1 MWTVAVYAL
10 IGALATAT
18 VWLLMRLRDETSD
31 RVRIEENAEYTRA
44 LQIRAINQLRQ
55 EIAGLRNRILDLQHQ
70 DPSSTACE
78 PPEPPKEPMIA
89 SPSNNLGYS
98 ISDIKGEP
106 AAAKTTFPSPYND
119 EKNILFKGVSSLKV
133 VSVINYKGGVGKTT
147 ITSNIAAYAASQ
159 GKRVLMIDLD
169 PQTNLTFSFMS
180 SKEWEDSYA
189 KNKTLK
195 NFFRPIINGSS
206 KRISLGSLVIPLE
219 VQGLKMGL
227 VSSHL
232 ELIDIDTDLA
242 ACLGGAN
249 INIMNRNFLRVHSH
263 LREGL
268 SKLKN
273 DYDLIL
279 IDCPPNFNTVVKNAI
294 TASDYYL
301 VPAKMDYLSTLGI
314 EQLHRNTTKY
324 VKSYNEYVAQV
335 GEGEDEFSP
344 ISPNMLGV
352 VPTMLT
358 VFNEAPIQANQHY
371 LDQVQS
377 KGYYLFPWT
386 RHNNTFYAYAPENG
400 IPVILSQQTN
410 PSGDKTGDKILRELR
425 ELSRIFIEKAGI

>member
-1 MWTVAVYAL
+1 MWIVAVYVL
-10 IGALATAT
+10 TGVLAA
-18 VWLLMRLRDETSD
+18 VSIWLLVRLRDEVSG
-31 RVRIEENAEYTRA
+31 RISLEENAEYIRD
-44 LQIRAINQLRQ
+44 LQARAIDQLRQ
-55 EIAGLRNRILDLQHQ
+55 EVVVLQNRILEMQHQ
-70 DPSSTACE
+70 EPPSTACE
-78 PPEPPKEPMIA
+78 STELPEAPDDVFPR
-89 SPSNNLGYS
+89 NNPDCP
-98 ISDIKGEP
+98 IPDIKGEP
-106 AAAKTTFPSPYND
+106 IAIAPTLLSPFND
-119 EKNILFKGVSSLKV
+119 DEHILHEGVSSLKV

-180 SKEWEDSYA
+180 SKEWEDEYA
-189 KNKTLK
+189 KSKTLK
-195 NFFRPIINGSS
+195 NFFLPIINGAP
-206 KRISLGSLVIPLE
+206 KKIALGTLVIPLE

-227 VSSHL
+227 ISSHL

-273 DYDLIL
+273 DYDLVL

-314 EQLHRNTTKY
+314 EQLDRNTRKY
-324 VKSYNEYVAQV
+324 VKSHNDYVAQI
-335 GEGEDEFSP
+335 GEGEDEFSRIAP
-344 ISPNMLGV
+344 TMLGV

-358 VFNEAPIQANQHY
+358 MRDGPIQANQHY
-371 LDQVQS
+371 IDQVKSQ
-377 KGYYLFPWT
+377 GYYLFPWL
-386 RHNNTFYAYAPENG
+386 RENSSLYAPAPQNG
-400 IPVILSQQTN
+400 IPVILSSLPATT
-410 PSGDKTGDKILRELR
+410 TGQGVLEELR
-425 ELSRIFIEKAGI
+425 SLSKDFMKKVGF

>member
-1 MWTVAVYAL
+1 MWSVATYAFL
-10 IGALATAT
+10 GVLAA
-18 VWLLMRLRDETSD
+18 VSIWLLIRLREEVSE
-31 RVRIEENAEYTRA
+31 RIRIEENAEYTRD
-44 LQIRAINQLRQ
+44 LQIRAIDQLRQ
-55 EIAGLRNRILDLQHQ
+55 EITVLQNRILEMQPQ
-70 DPSSTACE
+70 EPSGTVCESTE
-78 PPEPPKEPMIA
+78 FPEVPKDVFPR
-89 SPSNNLGYS
+89 NNPDCS
-98 ISDIKGEP
+98 IPDIKGEP
-106 AAAKTTFPSPYND
+106 AATTPTFLSPLND
-119 EKNILFKGVSSLKV
+119 DKHILHEGVSSLKV

-147 ITSNIAAYAASQ
+147 ITSNIAAYAASE

-180 SKEWEDSYA
+180 SKEWEDEYA
-189 KNKTLK
+189 KSKTLK

-206 KRISLGSLVIPLE
+206 KRISLRSLVIPLE
-219 VQGLKMGL
+219 VQGLNMGL
-227 VSSHL
+227 ISSHL

-324 VKSYNEYVAQV
+324 VKSYNEYVAQM
-335 GEGEDEFSP
+335 GEGEDEFSS
-344 ISPNMLGV
+344 ISPVMLGV

-358 VFNEAPIQANQHY
+358 VHDGAPIQANQHY

-386 RHNNTFYAYAPENG
+386 RHNNTFYAYAPERG
-400 IPVILSQQTN
+400 TPVIISQATN
-410 PSGDKTGDKILRELR
+410 PSGEKTGDKILEELR
-425 ELSRIFIEKAGI
+425 ELSKTFIGRTGI

>member
-1 MWTVAVYAL
+1 MWSVATYACL
-10 IGALATAT
+10 GILAA
-18 VWLLMRLRDETSD
+18 VPIWLSIRLLDEINQ
-31 RVRIEENAEYTRA
+31 RVRIEKDAEHDRD
-44 LQIRAINQLRQ
+44 LRIRAICQLRQ
-55 EIAGLRNRILDLQHQ
+55 EIAHLKAALEVFTQREEDAQQTASVHEHKNVSVPSAPNGYDVPYRGESYTVIAEQTPPAINRQ
-70 DPSSTACE
+70 E
-78 PPEPPKEPMIA
+78 V
-89 SPSNNLGYS
+89 SP
-98 ISDIKGEP
+98 
-106 AAAKTTFPSPYND
+106 
-119 EKNILFKGVSSLKV
+119 LKV

-180 SKEWEDSYA
+180 SKEWEDEYA
-189 KNKTLK
+189 KSKTLK

-206 KRISLGSLVIPLE
+206 KRISLRSLVIPLE
-219 VQGLKMGL
+219 VQGLNMGL
-227 VSSHL
+227 ISSHL

-268 SKLKN
+268 SKLKS

-335 GEGEDEFSP
+335 GEGEDEFSS
-344 ISPNMLGV
+344 ISPVMLGV

-358 VFNEAPIQANQHY
+358 VHDGAPIQANQHY

-386 RHNNTFYAYAPENG
+386 RHNNTFYAYAPERG
-400 IPVILSQQTN
+400 IPVIISQATN
-410 PSGDKTGDKILRELR
+410 PSGEKTGDKILEELR
-425 ELSRIFIEKAGI
+425 ELSKTFIERTGI

>member
-1 MWTVAVYAL
+1 MWTVAIHL
-10 IGALATAT
+10 LAGVLAA
-18 VWLLMRLRDETSD
+18 VSIWLLIKIRDGVREKI
-31 RVRIEENAEYTRA
+31 RIEENAEYIRD
-44 LQIRAINQLRQ
+44 LQIRAIDQLRQ
-55 EIAGLRNRILDLQHQ
+55 EVAALHNRILEVQHQ
-70 DPSSTACE
+70 E
-78 PPEPPKEPMIA
+78 PPVTVSEPAELPEYPTA
-89 SPSNNLGYS
+89 VSPCDNPDRS
-98 ISDIKGEP
+98 IPDIEGEP
-106 AAAKTTFPSPYND
+106 AAIAPTLISPLND
-119 EKNILFKGVSSLKV
+119 DKHILHEGVSSLKV

-147 ITSNIAAYAASQ
+147 ITSNIAAYAASE

-180 SKEWEDSYA
+180 SKEWEDKYA
-189 KNKTLK
+189 QAKTLK

-263 LREGL
+263 LRDGL

-273 DYDLIL
+273 DYDLVL

-314 EQLHRNTTKY
+314 EQLDRNTRKY
-324 VKSYNEYVAQV
+324 VKSHNDYVAQI
-335 GEGEDEFSP
+335 GEGEDEFSRIAP
-344 ISPNMLGV
+344 AMLGV

-358 VFNEAPIQANQHY
+358 MRDGPIQANQHY
-371 LDQVQS
+371 IDQVKSQ
-377 KGYYLFPWT
+377 GYYLFPWLRENST
-386 RHNNTFYAYAPENG
+386 LYAPAPQNG
-400 IPVILSQQTN
+400 IPVILSSLPATT
-410 PSGDKTGDKILRELR
+410 TGQGVLEELR
-425 ELSRIFIEKAGI
+425 SLSKDFMKKVGF

>member
-1 MWTVAVYAL
+1 MWSVATYVFL
-10 IGALATAT
+10 GALVAISI
-18 VWLLMRLRDETSD
+18 WLSIKLLDEINQ
-31 RVRIEENAEYTRA
+31 RARIEKDTEHDRD
-44 LQIRAINQLRQ
+44 LRIRAICQLRQ
-55 EIAGLRNRILDLQHQ
+55 EIAHLKATLEAFTQEEDAQQTAPVHENVSTPSAPNGYNVPYREESHTVITEQTPPAINRQ
-70 DPSSTACE
+70 E
-78 PPEPPKEPMIA
+78 V
-89 SPSNNLGYS
+89 SP
-98 ISDIKGEP
+98 
-106 AAAKTTFPSPYND
+106 
-119 EKNILFKGVSSLKV
+119 LKV

-147 ITSNIAAYAASQ
+147 ITSNIAAYAASE

-180 SKEWEDSYA
+180 SKEWEDEYA
-189 KNKTLK
+189 KAKTLK

-206 KRISLGSLVIPLE
+206 KRISLRSLVIPLE
-219 VQGLKMGL
+219 VQGLKLGL
-227 VSSHL
+227 ISSHL

-335 GEGEDEFSP
+335 GEGEDEFSS
-344 ISPNMLGV
+344 ISPVMLGV

-358 VFNEAPIQANQHY
+358 VHDGAPIQANQHY

-386 RHNNTFYAYAPENG
+386 RHNNTFYAYAPERG
-400 IPVILSQQTN
+400 IPVIISQATN
-410 PSGDKTGDKILRELR
+410 PPGEKTGDKILEELR
-425 ELSRIFIEKAGI
+425 ELSKTFIGKAGI

>member
-1 MWTVAVYAL
+1 MWAYAL
-10 IGALATAT
+10 IGILAIAT
-18 VWLLMRLRDETSD
+18 VWLSIRLHDEVGERI
-31 RVRIEENAEYTRA
+31 RVEENAEYTRD
-44 LQIRAINQLRQ
+44 LQIRAIDQLRQ
-55 EIAGLRNRILDLQHQ
+55 EVAVLQNRILEMQHQ
-70 DPSSTACE
+70 E
-78 PPEPPKEPMIA
+78 PPVTA
-89 SPSNNLGYS
+89 SQPTERPEYPTAVSTYDNPGLS
-98 ISDIKGEP
+98 IPDIKGEP
-106 AAAKTTFPSPYND
+106 AAITHALISPLND
-119 EKNILFKGVSSLKV
+119 DKHILHEGVSSLKV

-147 ITSNIAAYAASQ
+147 ITSNIAAYAASE

-180 SKEWEDSYA
+180 SKEWEDKYA
-189 KNKTLK
+189 QAKTLK

-206 KRISLGSLVIPLE
+206 KRISLESLVIPLD

-263 LREGL
+263 LRDGL

-273 DYDLIL
+273 DYDLVL

-314 EQLHRNTTKY
+314 EQLDRNTRKY
-324 VKSYNEYVAQV
+324 VKSHNDYVAQI
-335 GEGEDEFSP
+335 GEGEDEFSR
-344 ISPNMLGV
+344 IAS
-352 VPTMLT
+352 TMT
-358 VFNEAPIQANQHY
+358 
-371 LDQVQS
+371 S
-377 KGYYLFPWT
+377 T
-386 RHNNTFYAYAPENG
+386 R
-400 IPVILSQQTN
+400 
-410 PSGDKTGDKILRELR
+410 
-425 ELSRIFIEKAGI
+425 

>member
-1 MWTVAVYAL
+1 MWIVAVYVL
-10 IGALATAT
+10 TGVLAA
-18 VWLLMRLRDETSD
+18 VSIWLLVRLRDEVSG
-31 RVRIEENAEYTRA
+31 RIRLEENAEYIRD
-44 LQIRAINQLRQ
+44 LQARAIDQLRQ
-55 EIAGLRNRILDLQHQ
+55 EVVVLQNRILEMQHQ
-70 DPSSTACE
+70 EPPSTACE
-78 PPEPPKEPMIA
+78 STELPEAPDDVFPR
-89 SPSNNLGYS
+89 NNPDCP
-98 ISDIKGEP
+98 IPDIKGEP
-106 AAAKTTFPSPYND
+106 IAIAPTLLSPFND
-119 EKNILFKGVSSLKV
+119 DEHILHEGVSSLKV

-180 SKEWEDSYA
+180 SKEWEDEYA
-189 KNKTLK
+189 KSKTLK
-195 NFFRPIINGSS
+195 NFFLPIINGAP
-206 KRISLGSLVIPLE
+206 KKIALGTLVIPLE

-227 VSSHL
+227 ISSHL

-294 TASDYYL
+294 TASDCYL

-314 EQLHRNTTKY
+314 EQLYRNTSKY
-324 VKSYNEYVAQV
+324 AKNYNSYIAQI
-335 GEGEDEFSP
+335 GEDEFSNIAP
-344 ISPNMLGV
+344 RMLGV

-358 VFNEAPIQANQHY
+358 LYNGSPVQANQHY
-371 LDQVQS
+371 IDQVKSQ
-377 KGYYLFPWT
+377 GYDLFPWLRENST
-386 RHNNTFYAYAPENG
+386 IYAPAPQNG
-400 IPVILSQQTN
+400 IPAILSSLPGTPTAQ
-410 PSGDKTGDKILRELR
+410 GVLDELR
-425 ELSRIFIEKAGI
+425 DMCKTFMQKLKTIESE

>member
-1 MWTVAVYAL
+1 MWSVATYAFL
-10 IGALATAT
+10 GALAT
-18 VWLLMRLRDETSD
+18 VFIWLSIRLLDEINQ
-31 RVRIEENAEYTRA
+31 RVRVEKDAQHDKDLR
-44 LQIRAINQLRQ
+44 IRAICQLRQ
-55 EIAGLRNRILDLQHQ
+55 EIAHLKATLEAFARQEEDAQHTAPVHENVSNPSAPNGYNVPYREESYTVIAAQTPPAINRQ
-70 DPSSTACE
+70 E
-78 PPEPPKEPMIA
+78 V
-89 SPSNNLGYS
+89 SP
-98 ISDIKGEP
+98 
-106 AAAKTTFPSPYND
+106 
-119 EKNILFKGVSSLKV
+119 LKV

-147 ITSNIAAYAASQ
+147 ITSNIAAYAASE

-180 SKEWEDSYA
+180 SKEWEDEYA
-189 KNKTLK
+189 KSKTLK
-195 NFFRPIINGSS
+195 NFFLPIINGAP
-206 KRISLGSLVIPLE
+206 KQIDLGTLVIPLK
-219 VQGLKMGL
+219 VQGLNMGL
-227 VSSHL
+227 ISSHL

-314 EQLHRNTTKY
+314 EQLYRNTFKY
-324 VKSYNEYVAQV
+324 AKNYNEYIAQI
-335 GEGEDEFSP
+335 GEDEFSRIKP
-344 ISPNMLGV
+344 KLLGV

-358 VFNEAPIQANQHY
+358 LYNGAPIQANQHY
-371 LDQVQS
+371 IDQVKSQ
-377 KGYYLFPWT
+377 GYYLFPWL
-386 RHNNTFYAYAPENG
+386 RENSSIYAPAPQNG
-400 IPVILSQQTN
+400 IPVILSSLSVT
-410 PSGDKTGDKILRELR
+410 PTARGVLDELR
-425 ELSRIFIEKAGI
+425 DMCRNFTEKLEIIESE

>member
-169 PQTNLTFSFMS
+169 PQTNLTF
-180 SKEWEDSYA
+180 
-189 KNKTLK
+189 L
-195 NFFRPIINGSS
+195 
-206 KRISLGSLVIPLE
+206 
-219 VQGLKMGL
+219 
-227 VSSHL
+227 
-232 ELIDIDTDLA
+232 
-242 ACLGGAN
+242 
-249 INIMNRNFLRVHSH
+249 
-263 LREGL
+263 
-268 SKLKN
+268 
-273 DYDLIL
+273 
-279 IDCPPNFNTVVKNAI
+279 
-294 TASDYYL
+294 
-301 VPAKMDYLSTLGI
+301 
-314 EQLHRNTTKY
+314 
-324 VKSYNEYVAQV
+324 
-335 GEGEDEFSP
+335 
-344 ISPNMLGV
+344 
-352 VPTMLT
+352 
-358 VFNEAPIQANQHY
+358 
-371 LDQVQS
+371 
-377 KGYYLFPWT
+377 
-386 RHNNTFYAYAPENG
+386 
-400 IPVILSQQTN
+400 
-410 PSGDKTGDKILRELR
+410 
-425 ELSRIFIEKAGI
+425 